1 MSKIH
6 NYDNFLNEEF
16 FRKIFKKDKKTQQN
30 SKIDSCVE
38 EILNFLNEN
47 GIYTWDDFLYSKKVD
62 KYIINKIIDSSTKNM
77 KELEEVRFKLR
88 LELSS
93 RQQLKEYLKD
103 LEANEEFDWNEI
115 LKDNRKPEEV
125 DKWSE
130 LEKDLSEVVNKYE
143 GKFGP
148 DSYGVVDAMYQV
160 LDGMFQK
167 K

>member
-16 FRKIFKKDKKTQQN
+16 FRKIFKKDKKPQQN

-93 RQQLKEYLKD
+93 RQQLKDYLKE
-103 LEANEEFDWNEI
+103 LESNEEY
-115 LKDNRKPEEV
+115 
-125 DKWSE
+125 
-130 LEKDLSEVVNKYE
+130 EKCALIVKKLSN
-143 GKFGP
+143 
-148 DSYGVVDAMYQV
+148 
-160 LDGMFQK
+160 
-167 K
+167 